1 MVAGFFLHVY
11 TPTKNPPEYQTLSA
25 DSVSLTR
32 LDKKPLKVAHF
43 LRRTGWISVVGT
55 PPEARGEG
63 SSGVASR
70 GVPESKHR
78 GAPLK
83 GRFQVLTR
91 FQVLS
96 LVSRLV
102 SYLRKYSKKY
112 LRPRLVS
119 MAPPAENRLFPTWQG
134 PWNGTVGVAGSAQ
147 KNSQIE

>member
-1 MVAGFFLHVY
+1 M
-11 TPTKNPPEYQTLSA
+11 
-25 DSVSLTR
+25 
-32 LDKKPLKVAHF
+32 AHF
-43 LRRTGWISVVGT
+43 LRRSGWISVVGT

-83 GRFQVLTR
+83 PR

-119 MAPPAENRLFPTWQG
+119 MAPPAESLRASFSKGWAESCKARVCGRSYDPNDFRTGLLSGSIDVYGRSQG
-134 PWNGTVGVAGSAQ
+134 PKLWSLAGLRQ
-147 KNSQIE
+147 KV

>member
-1 MVAGFFLHVY
+1 
-11 TPTKNPPEYQTLSA
+11 
-25 DSVSLTR
+25 
-32 LDKKPLKVAHF
+32 VAHF
-43 LRRTGWISVVGT
+43 LRRSGWISVVGT

-78 GAPLK
+78 GVPLK
-83 GRFQVLTR
+83 ARFRVLN
-91 FQVLS
+91 

-119 MAPPAENRLFPTWQG
+119 MAPPAESLRASFSKGWAESCKARVCGRSYDPNDFRTGLLSGSIDVYGRSQG
-134 PWNGTVGVAGSAQ
+134 PKLWSLAGLRQ
-147 KNSQIE
+147 KV

>member
-1 MVAGFFLHVY
+1 M
-11 TPTKNPPEYQTLSA
+11 
-25 DSVSLTR
+25 
-32 LDKKPLKVAHF
+32 AHF
-43 LRRTGWISVVGT
+43 LRRSGWISVVGT

-83 GRFQVLTR
+83 VGSSL
-91 FQVLS
+91 LG

-119 MAPPAENRLFPTWQG
+119 MAPPAESLRASFSKGWAESCKARVCGRSYDPNDFRTGLLSGSIDVYGRSQG
-134 PWNGTVGVAGSAQ
+134 PKLWSLAGLRQ
-147 KNSQIE
+147 KV

>member
-1 MVAGFFLHVY
+1 M
-11 TPTKNPPEYQTLSA
+11 
-25 DSVSLTR
+25 
-32 LDKKPLKVAHF
+32 AHF
-43 LRRTGWISVVGT
+43 LRRSGWISVVGT

-78 GAPLK
+78 GGGFKA
-83 GRFQVLTR
+83 RFQVLKVGFR
-91 FQVLS
+91 VLG

-119 MAPPAENRLFPTWQG
+119 MAPPAESLRASFSKGWAESCKARVCGRSYDPNDFRTGLLSGSIDVYGRSQG
-134 PWNGTVGVAGSAQ
+134 PKLWSLAGLRQ
-147 KNSQIE
+147 KV